1 MQAYEPLRSLVLL
14 KYGHGYGCFYFDDCY
29 AEDFALQERPEQY
42 GKDRSRPQL
51 VPFRRGK
58 LFQQVIHRNFFT
70 IRRHLRLIF
79 SQVSQPNTVKFRA

>member
-1 MQAYEPLRSLVLL
+1 MEEFAQNRAARLEWSWRCGLPAGEVQAYEPLRSLVLL

-51 VPFRRGK
+51 VPFRRG
-58 LFQQVIHRNFFT
+58 
-70 IRRHLRLIF
+70 
-79 SQVSQPNTVKFRA
+79 